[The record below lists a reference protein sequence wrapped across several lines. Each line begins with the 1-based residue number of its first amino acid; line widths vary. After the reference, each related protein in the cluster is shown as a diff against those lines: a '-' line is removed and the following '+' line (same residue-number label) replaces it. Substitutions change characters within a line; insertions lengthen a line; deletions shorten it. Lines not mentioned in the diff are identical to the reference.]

1 MHMPQKTGLV
11 KLRRVLRAIR
21 KHFPQ
26 PPEDVLAGNAIDKF
40 LDDPDLCED
49 KLSKE
54 AGSDGYLETIMKI
67 IFPDMESL
75 SQCKTQ
81 SIGRYGCFF
90 FSFLIG
96 INLYKVNLFFFF
108 FFALWLKS

>member
-1 MHMPQKTGLV
+1 MLQRTGLV

-49 KLSKE
+49 KLSEE
-54 AGSDGYLETIMKI
+54 AGTDGFLETMMKMI
-67 IFPDMESL
+67 IPNV
-75 SQCKTQ
+75 
-81 SIGRYGCFF
+81 G
-90 FSFLIG
+90 SF
-96 INLYKVNLFFFF
+96 KQHKPSSVARFM
-108 FFALWLKS
+108 